1 MRILKTEFGFQ
12 NTNTDFKNQMW
23 VLILTI
29 NLYKNKFHD
38 DEMIKIK
45 FGFQNT
51 NTGFKTQIR
60 VLIQNPNT
68 GFDTKYI
75 FGFKNTNTVFKTQM
89 CV

>member
-29 NLYKNKFHD
+29 NLCKNKFHV

-51 NTGFKTQIR
+51 NTDFKTQIR
-60 VLIQNPNT
+60 VLIQNTFSVLKIQIRFLKP
-68 GFDTKYI
+68 KC
-75 FGFKNTNTVFKTQM
+75 VFKSY
-89 CV
+89 